1 MACESLIPGGYLK
14 LIELGLEDCVDEIG
28 AQRLLGYTLYKDGKE
43 AHVSFP
49 LEKSQSHVAGRT
61 FHNGRFVQSLR
72 KKVASLHNVSLE
84 QGTVTSLIEEN
95 GIVKGVQYKSES
107 GQVLTACASLT
118 IICDGCFSNLRRSL
132 YSPKV
137 DIPSYF
143 VGFILTNC
151 NLPIKNYGAIIVAH
165 PSPIVFSPISSTE
178 IRCMVNVPSE
188 QVPSVSNGEMACYLK
203 TQVAPKVLP
212 ELYDSFI
219 SAIEKKGNI
228 RIAPNKIMAA
238 APHLTPGALL
248 IGDALNMRHAITGGG
263 MTVALSDVVILR
275 DLIRPLHDLSDA
287 FTVSKYLESFYT
299 LRKKIFSASSNPAM
313 ENLQHTF
320 LGYMRLGGMFSYG
333 ASAMLCGLCP
343 RPLSLAFHFLFIAM
357 YGVGR
362 LLLPFP
368 SPKRLWDGAKLL
380 WVASSI
386 LLPYIY
392 SEGIR
397 QMCFVG
403 AVHVEDPSATG
414 DSSCDYSDGSWV
426 YDPNAGFDRYDS
438 SCKEIFKGWNC
449 ILNNKSNGRDI
460 IKWRWKPRN
469 CDLPPFDPL
478 QFLHTYRDTNIG
490 TSPSLCLKKWRPAGA
505 DRGFTFLHYNL
516 TIAYHRTNLLARY
529 GRWSAN
535 GNGGKLEA
543 LGYKEGYRV
552 DVDVP
557 ESTWEKAPSFH
568 DILIFNTGHW
578 LAFFPLPLKCCRSF
592 GANNIMWWA
601 PSKFDPVKSPML
613 FFEKGLPVIPPIPPD
628 LGLDKVLNHMLSFL
642 VLTDHQSADM
652 VEDLFS
658 LKNNGTNV
666 ETRLVN
672 QHIYNALKGSNV
684 HILDITR
691 MSEFRADAHPSTAG
705 GKKHDD
711 CMHWCL
717 PGVTDTWNDLFVTH
731 LNSLKI

>member
-1 MACESLIPGGYLK
+1 MAEQYMVGVIGGVIASLLGFVFLYCNSLIRFRGQRKLNRAASMEFPKKNSVNKTGSEGVGTADIIIVGAGVAGAALAYSLGKDGRRVRAIERDLNAPNRMACESLIPGGYLK

-107 GQVLTACASLT
+107 GQVLTADASLT

-132 YSPKV
+132 CSPKV

-228 RIAPNKIMAA
+228 RISPNKIMAA

-299 LRKKIFSASSNPAM
+299 LRKPMSSTINILANVLQKIFSASSNPAM

-397 QMCFVG
+397 QM
-403 AVHVEDPSATG
+403 
-414 DSSCDYSDGSWV
+414 
-426 YDPNAGFDRYDS
+426 
-438 SCKEIFKGWNC
+438 
-449 ILNNKSNGRDI
+449 
-460 IKWRWKPRN
+460 
-469 CDLPPFDPL
+469 
-478 QFLHTYRDTNIG
+478 
-490 TSPSLCLKKWRPAGA
+490 
-505 DRGFTFLHYNL
+505 
-516 TIAYHRTNLLARY
+516 
-529 GRWSAN
+529 
-535 GNGGKLEA
+535 
-543 LGYKEGYRV
+543 
-552 DVDVP
+552 
-557 ESTWEKAPSFH
+557 
-568 DILIFNTGHW
+568 
-578 LAFFPLPLKCCRSF
+578 FFPLTVPAYYRTPPK
-592 GANNIMWWA
+592 
-601 PSKFDPVKSPML
+601 KSP
-613 FFEKGLPVIPPIPPD
+613 K
-628 LGLDKVLNHMLSFL
+628 KSF
-642 VLTDHQSADM
+642 
-652 VEDLFS
+652 
-658 LKNNGTNV
+658 
-666 ETRLVN
+666 
-672 QHIYNALKGSNV
+672 
-684 HILDITR
+684 
-691 MSEFRADAHPSTAG
+691 
-705 GKKHDD
+705 
-711 CMHWCL
+711 MH
-717 PGVTDTWNDLFVTH
+717 
-731 LNSLKI
+731 